1 MNMYAQHH
9 RMRVIAIAILIA
21 GNTLVSTPVSAALK
35 RDVVIQKLDVGHP
48 PLIERYKW
56 ERVRIAKQHT
66 EAGRLQPP
74 RSAADDTEPASEPR

>member
-1 MNMYAQHH
+1 MNKHH
-9 RMRVIAIAILIA
+9 RMRVVIAILIA
-21 GNTLVSTPVSAALK
+21 GNTVVSTPVSAALK
-35 RDVVIQKLDVGHP
+35 RDVVIQKLDVSHP
-48 PLIERYKW
+48 PLIERYQW